1 MQMVKGLLV
10 FTLLGLSS
18 LIAAEGAKLY
28 GAKCAECHGADGK
41 DAAIAGKAI
50 IGGGTLTKLNGYK
63 AGTFGG
69 AQKETMQASLTG
81 ISDADLQAIAVYVDT
96 LK

>member
-1 MQMVKGLLV
+1 MKNVFVLL
-10 FTLLGLSS
+10 LLGACS
-18 LIAAEGAKLY
+18 LFAAEGSKLY

-50 IGGGTLTKLNGYK
+50 VGGGTLAKLNGYK
-63 AGTFGG
+63 AGTYGG
-69 AQKETMQASLTG
+69 AQKETMQASLSG
-81 ISDADLQAIAVYVDT
+81 ISETELQTIAAYVDT

>member
-1 MQMVKGLLV
+1 MKKVLV
-10 FTLLGLSS
+10 LMAIGFSALV
-18 LIAAEGAKLY
+18 AADGAKLF
-28 GAKCAECHGADGK
+28 GAKCAECHGVDGK
-41 DAAIAGKAI
+41 DTAIAGKAI
-50 IGGGTLTKLNGYK
+50 VGGGTLTKLNGYK

-81 ISDADLQAIAVYVDT
+81 ISDADLKAIADYVDT

>member
-1 MQMVKGLLV
+1 MKKVLMLMILGVSALV
-10 FTLLGLSS
+10 
-18 LIAAEGAKLY
+18 AADGAKLY

-41 DAAIAGKAI
+41 DVAIAGKAI

-69 AQKETMQASLTG
+69 AQKETMQASITG
-81 ISDADLQAIAVYVDT
+81 ISDEELKAIAAYVDT